1 MRTKSARVL
10 LALIIT
16 LIAYLIAYSLSG
28 CSEPDQPIPLCDGI
42 EADFYAPQRVHL
54 TIARTDPSVTIV
66 WTKSGHTITV
76 DYPFYAELL
85 LVLCQGDEITING
98 ECVIEAR

>member
-1 MRTKSARVL
+1 MRTKSSRVL
-10 LALIIT
+10 LV
-16 LIAYLIAYSLSG
+16 LIATLLIYLMCFSLFS
-28 CSEPDQPIPLCDGI
+28 CTEPDQPIPLCDGI
-42 EADFYAPQRVHL
+42 TADFYAPQRVHL
-54 TIARTDPSVTIV
+54 TIAKTDPSITIV
-66 WTKSGHTITV
+66 WTKSGHAITV